1 MPSPWTLASTTKKP
15 NESTIQRGSMNLRHV
30 SISAVRHLQEEL
42 HQIEEQA
49 KMETEDAQTY
59 SLGLLRKDLVEE
71 CRRRLMFITYM
82 IRDAQEH
89 PDKRLRHRDES

>member
-1 MPSPWTLASTTKKP
+1 
-15 NESTIQRGSMNLRHV
+15 MNLRHV
-30 SISAVRHLQEEL
+30 SISAVRHLQDEL

-49 KMETEDAQTY
+49 KIETADSQTY

-82 IRDAQEH
+82 IKDAQKH
-89 PDKRLRHRDES
+89 PDKKLRHRDES

>member
-1 MPSPWTLASTTKKP
+1 
-15 NESTIQRGSMNLRHV
+15 MNLRHV

-49 KMETEDAQTY
+49 KMETEDSQTY

-82 IRDAQEH
+82 IKDAQKH
-89 PDKRLRHRDES
+89 PHKKLPHRDES

>member
-1 MPSPWTLASTTKKP
+1 
-15 NESTIQRGSMNLRHV
+15 MNLRHV

-42 HQIEEQA
+42 YQIEEQA
-49 KMETEDAQTY
+49 KMETEDSQTY

-82 IRDAQEH
+82 IKDAQKRS
-89 PDKRLRHRDES
+89 DKKLRHRDES

>member
-1 MPSPWTLASTTKKP
+1 MPSPWILASTCKKP

-71 CRRRLMFITYM
+71 CRRRLTFITYM
-82 IRDAQEH
+82 IRDAQDH
-89 PDKRLRHRDES
+89 PDKKLRHRDES